1 MVVKLTDS
9 IANTAKKMYIK
20 IKTKY
25 EVMFCEVVFWIF
37 EPRDDEQHWSDYGNT
52 DTVHSYVSDLSTP
65 R

>member
-1 MVVKLTDS
+1 
-9 IANTAKKMYIK
+9 MYIK

>member
-1 MVVKLTDS
+1 MMVVKLTDS

-25 EVMFCEVVFWIF
+25 EVMFCEVAFWIF
-37 EPRDDEQHWSDYGNT
+37 EPRDDEQ
-52 DTVHSYVSDLSTP
+52 